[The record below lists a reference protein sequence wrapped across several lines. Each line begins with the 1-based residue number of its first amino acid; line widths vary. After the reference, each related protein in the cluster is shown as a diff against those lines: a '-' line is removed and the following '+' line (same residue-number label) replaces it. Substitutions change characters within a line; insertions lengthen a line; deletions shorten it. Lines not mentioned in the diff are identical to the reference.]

1 MWLRLGDVT
10 PSPEIFFLSAV
21 AYFARVKPQKG
32 ERLKLCLRMT
42 AVLRVIGYLFHPNWQ
57 LEGKIFWTYHILC
70 LHLFCFVWK
79 GLCFPGKNGFTCV
92 FRLPQDSCGRESH
105 VPEHFLRLNTRQR
118 GLCIAPCSHALV
130 SGFLTV
136 ELTLTGSFLPMV
148 MERSVCTQDS
158 SSLRAGE
165 HLGILQ

>member
-1 MWLRLGDVT
+1 MSLQVLK
-10 PSPEIFFLSAV
+10 SFFLSAV

-32 ERLKLCLRMT
+32 ERLKLCLSMT
-42 AVLRVIGYLFHPNWQ
+42 AVLRVTGYLFHPNWQ
-57 LEGKIFWTYHILC
+57 LEGKIFWAYHILSSSFLLC
-70 LHLFCFVWK
+70 LERTVLS
-79 GLCFPGKNGFTCV
+79 FPGKNGFTCV
-92 FRLPQDSCGRESH
+92 FLLPQDSCGRESH
-105 VPEHFLRLNTRQR
+105 VPVHFLRLNTRQR
-118 GLCIAPCSHALV
+118 GLCTAPCSHALV

-158 SSLRAGE
+158 SLLRAGE